1 MMGGIKKYHGVE
13 EQFMHCPR
21 CGTELTTISID
32 GGSTAVY
39 CDQCGFANIETSP
52 ASVEPESET
61 WDDALKRF
69 HDTAADTSTDTDAED
84 VQKKQNASMR
94 PDDNFTMD
102 TNSHSRSDPG
112 SDQPSEDA
120 NDDDGDRDNGD
131 HTDNSST
138 N

>member
-1 MMGGIKKYHGVE
+1 MMGGNKKYHGIE
-13 EQFMHCPR
+13 EQLMHCPR

-61 WDDALKRF
+61 WDDAFNRF
-69 HDTAADTSTDTDAED
+69 HDATADTSADTDAED

-94 PDDNFTMD
+94 PNDNSSMD
-102 TNSHSRSDPG
+102 TNSHAGSDSE
-112 SDQPSEDA
+112 SDQPSKDA
-120 NDDDGDRDNGD
+120 NVNDDDDGNGG
-131 HTDNSST
+131 
-138 N
+138 